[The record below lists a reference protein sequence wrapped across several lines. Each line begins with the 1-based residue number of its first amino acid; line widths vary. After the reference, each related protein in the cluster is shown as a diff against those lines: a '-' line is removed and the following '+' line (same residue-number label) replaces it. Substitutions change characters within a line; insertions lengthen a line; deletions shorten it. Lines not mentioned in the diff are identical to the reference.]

1 MILINSENKYNEV
14 QLAYGKKGY
23 KLKVPTN
30 FDVIEPK
37 RFPLVVTSEYIV
49 ISIFCSFFES
59 SVNLLFF
66 MKLALFIKLLL

>member
-23 KLKVPTN
+23 KLKVPAN

-37 RFPLVVTSEYIV
+37 
-49 ISIFCSFFES
+49 
-59 SVNLLFF
+59 
-66 MKLALFIKLLL
+66 FIKEVGSAEEEINKAFDLMHEGKSIRSVIHF

>member
-23 KLKVPTN
+23 KLKVPAN

-37 RFPLVVTSEYIV
+37 
-49 ISIFCSFFES
+49 
-59 SVNLLFF
+59 
-66 MKLALFIKLLL
+66 FIKEVGSAKEEINKALLSPTNSKFFST

>member
-37 RFPLVVTSEYIV
+37 
-49 ISIFCSFFES
+49 
-59 SVNLLFF
+59 
-66 MKLALFIKLLL
+66 FIKEVGSAKEEINKALLSPTNSKAIKIIAGR

>member
-14 QLAYGKKGY
+14 QLAYGKNGY

-37 RFPLVVTSEYIV
+37 
-49 ISIFCSFFES
+49 
-59 SVNLLFF
+59 
-66 MKLALFIKLLL
+66 FIKLFFGAKLLLKLFVKDQPNQPIEDNFF